1 MEAAFMNRL
10 SRTLA
15 LTAVAAGLV
24 VARQARPVAQTA
36 SLKADF
42 VKEWTGQKDTLVKI
56 ANAMPEDKFSF
67 KPTPAQRDFGGHVMH
82 IAQINMMVLATLK
95 GAATAPAVN
104 MNAKSK
110 ADVIKAMSDSFDYGT
125 ALLNEQTD
133 QGMAGGVQGP
143 PWFGPGP
150 STRARIIAFLIGHTQ
165 DTYGQMVVY
174 LRLNGL
180 VPPASQRP

>member
-1 MEAAFMNRL
+1 MEAVFMNRL

-15 LTAVAAGLV
+15 LTAVAAGLI

-82 IAQINMMVLATLK
+82 IAQINMMVLGTLK
-95 GAATAPAVN
+95 GAAAPPAVN
-104 MNAKSK
+104 
-110 ADVIKAMSDSFDYGT
+110 I
-125 ALLNEQTD
+125 
-133 QGMAGGVQGP
+133 
-143 PWFGPGP
+143 
-150 STRARIIAFLIGHTQ
+150 
-165 DTYGQMVVY
+165 
-174 LRLNGL
+174 RLNGL

>member
-1 MEAAFMNRL
+1 MTRF
-10 SRTLA
+10 SRIFVLA
-15 LTAVAAGLV
+15 AVAAGLV
-24 VARQARPVAQTA
+24 AARQARPAAQTA
-36 SLKADF
+36 SLKSDF
-42 VKEWTGQKDTLVKI
+42 AKEWASQKDTLVKI
-56 ANAMPEDKFSF
+56 ANAMPEDKYSY

-82 IAQINMMVLATLK
+82 IAQINMMVLNTMK
-95 GAATAPAVN
+95 GTAAAPAIN

-125 ALLNEQTD
+125 ALINEQTD
-133 QGMAGGVQGP
+133 QTMAGAIQGP
-143 PWFGPGP
+143 PWMGP

>member
-1 MEAAFMNRL
+1 
-10 SRTLA
+10 
-15 LTAVAAGLV
+15 
-24 VARQARPVAQTA
+24 
-36 SLKADF
+36 
-42 VKEWTGQKDTLVKI
+42 
-56 ANAMPEDKFSF
+56 
-67 KPTPAQRDFGGHVMH
+67 
-82 IAQINMMVLATLK
+82 MMVLASLK
-95 GAATAPAVN
+95 GAAAAPAIN

-110 ADVIKAMSDSFDYGT
+110 ADTIKAMSDSFDYGT

-133 QGMAGGVQGP
+133 QTMAGAVQGP
-143 PWFGPGP
+143 PWMGP

>member
-1 MEAAFMNRL
+1 MTRL
-10 SRTLA
+10 SRIFVLA
-15 LTAVAAGLV
+15 AVAAGLI
-24 VARQARPVAQTA
+24 VARQARPAAQTA
-36 SLKADF
+36 SLKGDF
-42 VKEWTGQKDTLVKI
+42 VKEWTNNKDTLVKI
-56 ANAMPEDKFSF
+56 ANAMPEDKYSF

-82 IAQINMMVLATLK
+82 IAQINMMVLNTMK
-95 GAATAPAVN
+95 GAAPAPAVN

-110 ADVIKAMSDSFDYGT
+110 ADVIKAMSDSFDYGL

-133 QGMAGGVQGP
+133 QTMAGSIQGP
-143 PWFGPGP
+143 PWMGP